1 MNALPSQTRRRG
13 GILRRLGWL
22 SAIAMLAV
30 SAFAP
35 TSVSAANPQPEDTAC
50 NNIGSGGRS
59 PDYVWVTLDSAGLTV
74 NWATDADHFDAANY
88 DTVTV
93 RACVFD
99 SDGTDQGGIDQNT
112 ENDGQQLFSWSLLGY
127 ETNPCPDSTL
137 SFGGSAD
144 SPAVQTRKSDL
155 IDCPAA
161 PTPTPVVP
169 TPTPVVPTPTPVVPT
184 PTPVVPTPT
193 PVVPTPTPVVPT
205 PTPVVPTPT
214 PVVPT
219 PTPVVPT
226 PTPVVPTPTPVVS
239 TPTPTGSELPAE
251 STNPSPTGGVEGTV
265 GTPGVTPPSTDAI
278 GDASTPSGNNWRI
291 VLAALASIIVL
302 GLVFT
307 QPARVR
313 RSR

>member
-1 MNALPSQTRRRG
+1 MNALPSPTRRRG

-35 TSVSAANPQPEDTAC
+35 STVSAGVSNNVNSITVPAC
-50 NNIGSGGRS
+50 IDGGMTGTLDVTVGDA
-59 PDYVWVTLDSAGLTV
+59 PFVFDIWVT
-74 NWATDADHFDAANY
+74 DHIPGEGFW
-88 DTVTV
+88 VEIPGSRV
-93 RACVFD
+93 
-99 SDGTDQGGIDQNT
+99 
-112 ENDGQQLFSWSLLGY
+112 
-127 ETNPCPDSTL
+127 TL
-137 SFGGSAD
+137 SISSSDSSYPFGPLNVSQHRAGVNSYRVETDGSSAKSASIHPCTD
-144 SPAVQTRKSDL
+144 VQ
-155 IDCPAA
+155 

-169 TPTPVVPTPTPVVPT
+169 TPTPVVPTPTPVVAT
-184 PTPVVPTPT
+184 PTPN
-193 PVVPTPTPVVPT
+193 
-205 PTPVVPTPT
+205 
-214 PVVPT
+214 
-219 PTPVVPT
+219 
-226 PTPVVPTPTPVVS
+226 
-239 TPTPTGSELPAE
+239 PTGSELPAE

-307 QPARVR
+307 QPTRVR

>member
-1 MNALPSQTRRRG
+1 MNARPSQTRRRG

-35 TSVSAANPQPEDTAC
+35 SAVSAGVANNVNSITVPACIDGGMSGTLNVTVGDAPFVFDIWVTDHFPSQGEWVEIPGSRVTLSISSSDTAYEFGPLDVSQHRAGV
-50 NNIGSGGRS
+50 NSYRVESSGSNAKS
-59 PDYVWVTLDSAGLTV
+59 ASIHPCDDVT
-74 NWATDADHFDAANY
+74 
-88 DTVTV
+88 
-93 RACVFD
+93 
-99 SDGTDQGGIDQNT
+99 
-112 ENDGQQLFSWSLLGY
+112 
-127 ETNPCPDSTL
+127 
-137 SFGGSAD
+137 
-144 SPAVQTRKSDL
+144 
-155 IDCPAA
+155 

-184 PTPVVPTPT
+184 PTPIVPTPT
-193 PVVPTPTPVVPT
+193 PIVPTPTPLVPT
-205 PTPVVPTPT
+205 PTPIVPTPT
-214 PVVPT
+214 PLVPT

-251 STNPSPTGGVEGTV
+251 STNPSPTGGVEGAT

-291 VLAALASIIVL
+291 VLAALASLIVL
-302 GLVFT
+302 ALVFT
-307 QPARVR
+307 QPTRVR